1 MEKLKSCIQTYRKLD
16 DELKELNMKSQELRR
31 EKKTIEADMSL
42 ILAEPDFQQYDKLE
56 IKDDNSIIKIQ
67 RPGGWTKGWTLSK
80 SELLD
85 GLKEYFMHT
94 KDQNAND
101 CYEFILERQKP
112 KMVATEFSFDRT
124 TAKKKMKI

>member
-124 TAKKKMKI
+124 TAKKK